1 MINKQFFDFKLPDKV
16 FEIDSS
22 LLILFLSPLV
32 IIILFLISLNLV
44 LFPKITEIGSVNA
57 EIKSVE
63 ASTSKIKEQN
73 NYLTSVDQNELQKD
87 ADYLNNAVLKNKE
100 SYLLVEVIR
109 GVANKF
115 DYQVGS
121 FSLTP
126 GDLKDSGSV
135 KIADSKDVVKMP
147 VSLSLVGPDDKSLDL
162 ILALEKT
169 LPILFIDKF
178 EKRLSG
184 SMAQLDLTVSSYYI
198 GDNTNMETNN
208 VSLNDLILSK
218 DELSLINKI
227 SSFTKI
233 DINSSS
239 DVGVTTAFQQYQRD
253 NPFSL

>member
-1 MINKQFFDFKLPDKV
+1 MTNKQFFDLKLPDKV
-16 FEIDSS
+16 FGLDSS
-22 LLILFLSPLV
+22 LLLLFLGPLV
-32 IIILFLISLNLV
+32 LVILFLISLNLV
-44 LFPKITEIGSVNA
+44 LVPKVTEIGSVNT

-73 NYLTSVDQNELQKD
+73 NYLMSVDQNELQKD
-87 ADYLNNAVLKNKE
+87 ADYLNNAVLKNRE

-115 DYQVGS
+115 DYQVSS

-126 GDLKDSGSV
+126 GDLKDDGSI

-147 VSLSLVGPDDKSLDL
+147 VSLSLVGPEEKSLDL

-184 SMAQLDLTVSSYYI
+184 SVAQLDLTISSYYI
-198 GDNTNMETNN
+198 GDNTNLETNN

-233 DINSSS
+233 DISSS
-239 DVGVTTAFQQYQRD
+239 SNIGATAAFQQYQRD